1 MKRNIIV
8 AKDAIS
14 PALCNTIIKLAQN
27 SFRPAEIGG
36 PIEGGVQGH
45 RDATQRRSET
55 SWLNGSIRYLDVF
68 IPILQIIKNINDQ
81 FYGFDL
87 MEPEAFQITKY
98 DEKNQG
104 FYRPHMD
111 GVYDPVPPE
120 GLVRKLSLSIQLT
133 PPEYYEGGEFEFM
146 SIDTTSQTGAAFQPS
161 FFNTKGH
168 GLFFPSHV
176 FHRVKPVTR
185 GTRRSLV
192 CWFTG
197 PRP

>member
-1 MKRNIIV
+1 MKRNIVV
-8 AKDAIS
+8 AKDALN
-14 PALCNTIIKLAQN
+14 PTLCNTIIKLAQN

-36 PIEGGVQGH
+36 PIEGGLPGH

-68 IPILQIIKNINDQ
+68 MPVLQIIKNINDQ

-111 GVYDPVPPE
+111 GVYDSVPPD

-133 PPEYYEGGEFEFM
+133 PPEYYEGGEFEFPDDKEKFHVED
-146 SIDTTSQTGAAFQPS
+146 S
-161 FFNTKGH
+161 KGQ
-168 GLFFPSHV
+168 GTVIFFPSYINHG
-176 FHRVKPVTR
+176 VKPVTK
-185 GTRRSLV
+185 GTRYSLV
-192 CWFTG
+192 CWVKG
-197 PRP
+197 PNFK

>member
-36 PIEGGVQGH
+36 PIEGGAQGH

-68 IPILQIIKNINDQ
+68 IPILQIIKNINEQ

-133 PPEYYEGGEFEFM
+133 PPEYYEGGEFEFPDDKEKFHVED
-146 SIDTTSQTGAAFQPS
+146 SKAQGTVI
-161 FFNTKGH
+161 
-168 GLFFPSHV
+168 FFPSYINHG
-176 FHRVKPVTR
+176 VKPVTK
-185 GTRRSLV
+185 GTRYSLV
-192 CWFTG
+192 CWVKG
-197 PRP
+197 PNFK